1 MEEKTQARKGHF
13 WLGLSVG
20 LLIGILLACGF
31 YFLDKY
37 TSLEMLRFQRTNTE
51 SAATDTVVQIVET
64 PVRTKKAAVKSD
76 TLAPN
81 VTETTADT
89 TDTEVTDDF
98 VAYDT
103 DDLMLDVEDGN
114 VKTVAK
120 AKGIASRRIRVSNYC
135 SVAGMEPEY
144 DYFDVEQWSEPVK
157 NRISYQRK
165 GNILKIRGIDIN
177 TIEIGW
183 MPEGYILRTN
193 GWSENSRAYSIPENQ
208 EFTRL
213 SE

>member
-1 MEEKTQARKGHF
+1 MEEKPQARKGHF

-20 LLIGILLACGF
+20 LLIGILLACAF

-37 TSLEMLRFQRTNTE
+37 TSLEMLRFQRANTE
-51 SAATDTVVQIVET
+51 AAVTDTVVQIVES
-64 PVRTKKAAVKSD
+64 PARPKKAPVKTD
-76 TLAPN
+76 TLAADPAAPN
-81 VTETTADT
+81 PTDTLVTEVADEE
-89 TDTEVTDDF
+89 DI
-98 VAYDT
+98 DT
-103 DDLMLDVEDGN
+103 DDLMMDLDDDN

-120 AKGIASRRIRVSNYC
+120 AKGIASRRVRVTNYC
-135 SVAGMEPEY
+135 SVAGVEPDYE
-144 DYFDVEQWSEPVK
+144 YFDVEQWSEPVK

-177 TIEIGW
+177 SIEIGW

-193 GWSENSRAYSIPENQ
+193 GWSENSHAYSIPENQ

-213 SE
+213 TD